1 MGRTRAVHEERPL
14 LTIMRYGNE
23 PTQESDGYISADGR
37 IWGCYMHGIFAN
49 DEFRRAWLRSLGW
62 NPVDALAPPTDPY
75 DHLARHIVA
84 ALGEGVV
91 ERLLQAP
98 PAPVQ

>member
-1 MGRTRAVHEERPL
+1 
-14 LTIMRYGNE
+14 
-23 PTQESDGYISADGR
+23 
-37 IWGCYMHGIFAN
+37 MHGIFAN

-62 NPVDALAPPTDPY
+62 YSTGAPAPPTDPY
-75 DHLARHIVA
+75 DHLARHVAA

-98 PAPVQ
+98 